1 MNNPDGLSKKQLL
14 LFLGLFFAF
23 IVIAVFSSIL
33 GSKVHTQKN
42 NLPPEAYGLDTFEEN
57 APTVLHVSV
66 WQRNEKSKS
75 KENDGRI
82 ITREVEG
89 KYYNKI
95 EMKTDPGFE
104 VYTTF
109 DPVYMPGNRQ
119 YASVFTISYDGP
131 IKMTY
136 DPPIPSLL
144 QYMSSDSYIPA
155 LYGGEVNASNDQ
167 VVTST
172 SETITGDSKL
182 TLSIDLKPLNTIISK
197 YDKYS
202 ENILADSLITNMESQ
217 GKIKLRDYYEL
228 EDFKDVYP
236 DGPKSFMGLQRLAY
250 TTHLT
255 VEGMHPSKSDIVLA
269 KMELEIT
276 SYTWWLNTFE
286 IPIQEF
292 QDQGVSNY
300 EYSVVKLVSYSQSEM
315 MD

>member
-1 MNNPDGLSKKQLL
+1 MNNPDGLNKKQLL
-14 LFLGLFFAF
+14 LFLGFLFAF

-42 NLPPEAYGLDTFEEN
+42 DLPPEAYGLDTFEQN
-57 APTVLHVSV
+57 APALLNVSV
-66 WQRNEKSKS
+66 WQRNEKSKPN
-75 KENDGRI
+75 ENEGRI
-82 ITREVEG
+82 ITNEVEG
-89 KYYNKI
+89 KYYSKI
-95 EMKTDPGFE
+95 DVVNEPEFE
-104 VYTTF
+104 VCTSY
-109 DPVYMPGNRQ
+109 DPVYMPGNCH
-119 YASVFTISYDGP
+119 YASVFTVSYEGP
-131 IKMTY
+131 IRITY

-144 QYMSSDSYIPA
+144 QYMSSDRYIPS
-155 LYGGEVNASNDQ
+155 LYGGEIYASNDQ

-172 SETITGDSKL
+172 SKTITGDSKL

-202 ENILADSLITNMESQ
+202 ENKLADSLITNMESQ

-236 DGPKSFMGLQRLAY
+236 DGPKDFMGLQRLAY

-255 VEGMHPSKSDIVLA
+255 IEGMHPSKKDVVLA

-286 IPIQEF
+286 IPILSFQE
-292 QDQGVSNY
+292 QGISNY
-300 EYSVVKLVSYSQSEM
+300 EHSVVRLISYSQSDM
-315 MD
+315 ID